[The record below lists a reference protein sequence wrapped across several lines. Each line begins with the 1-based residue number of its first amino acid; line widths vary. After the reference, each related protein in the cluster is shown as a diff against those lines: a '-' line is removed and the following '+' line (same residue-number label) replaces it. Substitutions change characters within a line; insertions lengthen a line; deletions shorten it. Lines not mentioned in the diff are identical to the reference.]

1 MSLIPWLEDL
11 TFPPVEE
18 AMDDPNGLL
27 AAGGDLSPERLL
39 RAYRQGI
46 FPWFDDDQPILWWSP
61 DPRAVLFPSNIHISR
76 SLAKRLRRGDFHFSF
91 DRCFEDVVAACAAPR
106 QYSQGTWITDD
117 MAEAYAALHDWGVA
131 HSLEVWLG
139 DELVGGLYGVSL
151 GKLFFGESM
160 FSRVTD
166 ASKAAFVALAK
177 QCEAWNFAL
186 IDCQIANPHLSS
198 MGATDISRREFVDY
212 LNKYADMPHPLGPWS
227 FGIDTGDMV

>member
-117 MAEAYAALHDWGVA
+117 MAEAYAALHDRGMA
-131 HSLEVWLG
+131 HSLEVWQG

>member
-91 DRCFEDVVAACAAPR
+91 DRCFEDVVAACASPR

-117 MAEAYAALHDWGVA
+117 MAEAYAALHDRGVA
-131 HSLEVWLG
+131 HSLEVWQG

>member
-11 TFPPVEE
+11 TFPPVAE

-61 DPRAVLFPSNIHISR
+61 DPRAVLFPNAIHISR
-76 SLAKRLRRGDFHFSF
+76 SLAKRLRRGDFRFSF

-106 QYSQGTWITDD
+106 SHSHGTWITDD
-117 MAEAYAALHDWGVA
+117 MAQAYAALHAQGVA
-131 HSLEVWLG
+131 HSLEVWQ
-139 DELVGGLYGVSL
+139 DDALVGGLYGVSL

-160 FSRVTD
+160 FSRATD

-227 FGIDTGDMV
+227 FSIDTGDMV

>member
-61 DPRAVLFPSNIHISR
+61 DPRAVLFPSDIHISR

-106 QYSQGTWITDD
+106 QYSPGTWITDD
-117 MAEAYAALHDWGVA
+117 MAEAYAALHDLGVA
-131 HSLEVWLG
+131 HSLEVWQG
-139 DELVGGLYGVSL
+139 DVLVGGLYGVSL

-198 MGATDISRREFVDY
+198 MGATDISRHEFVDY

-227 FGIDTGDMV
+227 LSIDTGDMV

>member
-11 TFPPVEE
+11 TFPPVDE

-61 DPRAVLFPSNIHISR
+61 DPRAVLFPSDIHISR
-76 SLAKRLRRGDFHFSF
+76 SLAKRLRRNEFQFTF

-106 QYSQGTWITDD
+106 SYSHGTWITDD
-117 MAEAYAALHDWGVA
+117 MAEAYASLHAKGLA
-131 HSLEVWLG
+131 HSLEVWQG
-139 DELVGGLYGVSL
+139 KDLVGGLYGVSL
-151 GKLFFGESM
+151 GQLFFGESM

-177 QCEAWNFAL
+177 QSEAWNFAL

-198 MGATDISRREFVDY
+198 MGACDISRREFIDV
-212 LNKYADMPHPLGPWS
+212 LNLFADLPHPMGPWTFS
-227 FGIDTGDMV
+227 INTGDMV